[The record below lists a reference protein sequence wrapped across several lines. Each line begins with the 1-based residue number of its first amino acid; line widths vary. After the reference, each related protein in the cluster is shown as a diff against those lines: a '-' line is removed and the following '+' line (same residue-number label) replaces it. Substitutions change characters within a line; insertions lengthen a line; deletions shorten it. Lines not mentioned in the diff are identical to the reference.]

1 MVQGSLIP
9 AQDQI
14 LFGVWME
21 GENNWNFMSEVDA
34 MGIHTPGNISS
45 FP

>member
-1 MVQGSLIP
+1 MAQGSLIP

-14 LFGVWME
+14 PFHVWME
-21 GENNWNFMSEVDA
+21 GENNWNFMLEVDA
-34 MGIHTPGNISS
+34 IGFHTSGNMSG